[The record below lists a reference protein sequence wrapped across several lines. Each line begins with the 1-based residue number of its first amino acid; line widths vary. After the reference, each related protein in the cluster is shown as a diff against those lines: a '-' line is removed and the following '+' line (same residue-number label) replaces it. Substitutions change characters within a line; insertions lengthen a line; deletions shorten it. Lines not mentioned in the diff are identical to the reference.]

1 MSEYEQRFSELVK
14 FVPMIQE
21 NEEHKCKRF
30 MAGLNVRIKVHL
42 AWASQNNFGELVE
55 AALKVERTVSV
66 LTQGRP
72 DSKRGAPS
80 TSQPGTSQF
89 SRKKETKWTSSRG
102 SGRGVASS
110 QGSFRSSAATGGGRS
125 SGSSFPLC
133 PTCQRR
139 HLGECR
145 MNITGCFHCG
155 QEGHFIRDC
164 PQLVAAETS
173 EVGTV
178 ASTPGTCGP
187 SQTGRGG
194 SGRGGSSATDRGRGR
209 GAGGRGS
216 TPISQIQSGIRTQ
229 AQVFSVT
236 QQEADASPDVITGI
250 ISVYDHDA
258 YALVDPGTTH
268 SFISVP
274 FTERHQIESQPIDGR
289 MVVSVPNGD
298 TMISGRIVPGSRL
311 VIQNKDF
318 PADLIVLSI
327 HDFDIILGMDWLSK
341 HRDTLDCYKKE
352 VRLVRPEEPGVIFR
366 GIRREI
372 TPSLINAMTAS
383 KMLRK
388 GCQGYLA
395 FIVDRRQEGTRL
407 EDISIIKEFPDV
419 FPDDI
424 SGLPPDREVEF
435 TIDLIPETE
444 PISIPP
450 YRMAPAEM
458 RELKA
463 QLEDLLSKGFIRP
476 SISPWGA
483 PVLFVKKKDGSLRL
497 CIDYRQLNRVTIC
510 NQYPLPRID
519 ELFDQLQGS
528 RVYSK
533 IDLRSGYHQLRV
545 QESDVPKT
553 AFRTRY
559 GHYEFLVMPFGL
571 TNAPAAFM
579 DLMNRVFQ
587 PYLDR
592 FVIIFIDDIL
602 VYSGSS
608 EEHSE
613 HLRIVLQTLRER
625 QLYAKLSKCQFW
637 LDRVAF
643 LGHVISAEG
652 VSVDPQKIEAV
663 VNWKPPKSV
672 SEVRSFLGLAGYYRK
687 FVEGFSKIAAP
698 LTKLTRKDVKYDW
711 VDACQ
716 QSFEE
721 LKSRLTSAPVL
732 VLPNGRDEFVV
743 YSDASRQGLG
753 CVLMQNDRVIAYAS
767 RQLKKHEQNY
777 PTHDLELAAVVFALK
792 IWRHYLYGVPCRIFT
807 DHKSLKYI
815 FTQKE
820 LNLRQRRWLE
830 LIKDY
835 DCTIEYHPGKANV
848 VADAL
853 SRRPE
858 SSLSHMR
865 SGYLPLLVDLRAL
878 GVILEVDDSG
888 ALLATFHVRPLL
900 VDQILVGQSQ
910 DPQMIKLKEEIEKG
924 KKAEFQI
931 RDDGMIVK
939 GKRMCVPEYGE
950 LKRDIMEEAHSSA
963 YAMHPGST
971 KMYRTL
977 KEHYWWNGMKK
988 EIANFVSRC
997 LTCQQVKAEHQ
1008 KPAGKIQLL
1017 PIPVWKWEMITMDF
1031 VTGLP
1036 RTQRQHDAIWVIVDR
1051 LTKSAH
1057 FLPINVEDSLEKL
1070 AQLYVDEIVRL
1081 HGVPVSIVSD
1091 RDPRFTSRFW
1101 PSLQTALGT
1110 RLHFSTAFHPQTD
1123 GQSERTIQTLED
1135 MLRACVMEFKGSW
1148 DTHLALMEFA
1158 YNNSYQTSIEMA
1170 PFEALYGRKCRTPV
1184 CWDEVGERRL
1194 VGPELVQITSEKVK
1208 VVRDNLK
1215 IARNRQKSYADNRRR
1230 DLQFKIGD

>member
-1 MSEYEQRFSELVK
+1 M
-14 FVPMIQE
+14 
-21 NEEHKCKRF
+21 
-30 MAGLNVRIKVHL
+30 
-42 AWASQNNFGELVE
+42 
-55 AALKVERTVSV
+55 
-66 LTQGRP
+66 
-72 DSKRGAPS
+72 
-80 TSQPGTSQF
+80 
-89 SRKKETKWTSSRG
+89 
-102 SGRGVASS
+102 
-110 QGSFRSSAATGGGRS
+110 
-125 SGSSFPLC
+125 
-133 PTCQRR
+133 
-139 HLGECR
+139 
-145 MNITGCFHCG
+145 
-155 QEGHFIRDC
+155 
-164 PQLVAAETS
+164 
-173 EVGTV
+173 
-178 ASTPGTCGP
+178 ASTPSISGP
-187 SQTGRGG
+187 SQAGRGG
-194 SGRGGSSATDRGRGR
+194 SGRGGSTTTGRGSSR
-209 GAGGRGS
+209 GAGGKGS
-216 TPISQIQSGIRTQ
+216 TLIGQIQSGIRTQ
-229 AQVFSVT
+229 ARVFSVT
-236 QQEADASPDVITGI
+236 QQEAGASSDVITGM

-258 YALVDPGTTH
+258 YALVDPGATH
-268 SFISVP
+268 LFISVP

-298 TMISGRIVPGSRL
+298 TMISERIGPGSRL

-318 PADLIVLSI
+318 PTDLIVLGI
-327 HDFDIILGMDWLSK
+327 HDFDIVLGMDWLSK
-341 HRDTLDCYKKE
+341 HRATLDCYKKE

-366 GIRREI
+366 GIKREI

-383 KMLRK
+383 KMQWK

-395 FIVDRRQEGTRL
+395 FVVDRRQDGTQL
-407 EDISIIKEFPDV
+407 EDIPIVKEFPYV

-424 SGLPPDREVEF
+424 SGLPLDKEVEF
-435 TIDLIPETE
+435 TIDLIPGTE

-450 YRMAPAEM
+450 YRMDPAEL

-463 QLEDLLSKGFIRP
+463 QLEEFLSKGFIRP
-476 SISPWGA
+476 SIFPWGA
-483 PVLFVKKKDGSLRL
+483 LVLFVKKKDGSLRL
-497 CIDYRQLNRVTIC
+497 CIDYRQLNRLTIR

-533 IDLRSGYHQLRV
+533 IDLRSGYHRLRV
-545 QESDVPKT
+545 QESAVPKI
-553 AFRTRY
+553 AFRTHY
-559 GHYEFLVMPFGL
+559 GHYEFLVMLFGL
-571 TNAPAAFM
+571 TNALASFM

-587 PYLDR
+587 SYLDR
-592 FVIIFIDDIL
+592 LIIVFIDDIL

-613 HLRIVLQTLRER
+613 HLRIVLQTLMEQ

-637 LDRVAF
+637 LDKVAF
-643 LGHVISAEG
+643 LGHVISVEG
-652 VSVDPQKIEAV
+652 VSVDPKKIEAV
-663 VNWKPPKSV
+663 VNWKPPKNV

-721 LKSRLTSAPVL
+721 LKGRLTSAPVL
-732 VLPNGRDEFVV
+732 ALPNGRDGFVV

-753 CVLMQNDRVIAYAS
+753 CVLMQNDRMIAYAS
-767 RQLKKHEQNY
+767 RQLKKHEENY

-807 DHKSLKYI
+807 DHKSLQYI

-865 SGYLPLLVDLRAL
+865 SVYLSLLVDLRAL
-878 GVILEVDDSG
+878 GVILEVEDSG
-888 ALLATFHVRPLL
+888 ALLATFHVRPFL

-931 RDDGMIVK
+931 RDDSMIVK
-939 GKRMCVPEYGE
+939 GQRMCVPEYGE

-971 KMYRTL
+971 KMYKTL

-988 EIANFVSRC
+988 EIASFVSKC
-997 LTCQQVKAEHQ
+997 LTCQQVKAEQQ

-1017 PIPVWKWEMITMDF
+1017 PIPVWKWEKITIDF

-1051 LTKSAH
+1051 LTKSAY

-1070 AQLYVDEIVRL
+1070 AQLYVDEILRL

-1101 PSLQTALGT
+1101 PSLQAALGT

-1158 YNNSYQTSIEMA
+1158 YNNSYQANIEMA

-1184 CWDEVGERRL
+1184 CWDKVGERRL
-1194 VGPELVQITSEKVK
+1194 VGPELVPITSEKVK

-1215 IARNRQKSYADNRRR
+1215 IARDRQKS
-1230 DLQFKIGD
+1230 